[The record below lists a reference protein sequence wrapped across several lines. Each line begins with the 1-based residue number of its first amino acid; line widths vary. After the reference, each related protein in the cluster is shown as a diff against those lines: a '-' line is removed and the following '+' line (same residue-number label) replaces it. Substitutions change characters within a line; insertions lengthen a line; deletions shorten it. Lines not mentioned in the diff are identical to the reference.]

1 MSHIEYEIA
10 LDLGQTCPNEA
21 FAWLSQLPNCTYVRT
36 TQLLNIYFDTPN
48 HDLKHAKAALRLRYD
63 TQANCWLQT
72 LKTAGHQRNGMSAR
86 QEWEVAL
93 PASDGDAPP
102 TWQLE
107 LFTPDAQAYLAP
119 IAPAMRPLFH
129 TDFKRDIFDYRQGDN
144 HYEWAI
150 DRGEIRS
157 AHEEHPARISIQDLE
172 IELKQGNV
180 DSMRALAERAR
191 TALNAQPQNLSK
203 AARGYAL
210 FSSAP
215 E

>member
-21 FAWLSQLPNCTYVRT
+21 FAWLSQLSNCTYVRT

-48 HDLKHAKAALRLRYD
+48 HDLKRAKAALRLRYD

-72 LKTAGHQRNGMSAR
+72 LKTAGQQSNSMSAR
-86 QEWEVAL
+86 QEWEVTL
-93 PASDGDAPP
+93 PASNNDAPP

-107 LFTPDAQAYLAP
+107 LFAADAQAYLAP
-119 IAPAMRPLFH
+119 IADKMQPLFH
-129 TDFKRDIFDYRQGDN
+129 TDFKRDIFEYQHDGN

-172 IELKQGNV
+172 IELKQGSI
-180 DSMRALAERAR
+180 DSMQMLAERAR
-191 TALNAQPQNLSK
+191 TALNAQPQTRSK
-203 AARGYAL
+203 AARGYGL
-210 FSSAP
+210 FSSTP
-215 E
+215 